1 VVNIF
6 FIVVIASLFVLIG
19 TAAAVVHHIRA
30 ARRPLLPKAPPEPS
44 FTEHLYS
51 AIQYGTPRS
60 ARLIPPQNIKSI
72 SAKKDW
78 TPSSQAASLRT
89 TSYKHL

>member
-1 VVNIF
+1 MVNIL
-6 FIVVIASLFVLIG
+6 FIVSIASILVLIG
-19 TAAAVVHHIRA
+19 TAAAIVHHIRA
-30 ARRPLLPKAPPEPS
+30 GKRARLPQAPPEPS

-60 ARLIPPQNIKSI
+60 ARLIPPQNVKSI

-89 TSYKHL
+89 SSYKHL